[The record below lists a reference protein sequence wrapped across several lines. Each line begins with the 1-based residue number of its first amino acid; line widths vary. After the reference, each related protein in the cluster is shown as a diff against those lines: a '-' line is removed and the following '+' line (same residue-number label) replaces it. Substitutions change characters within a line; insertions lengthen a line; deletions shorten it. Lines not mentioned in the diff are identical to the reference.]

1 MSFDAFSFAL
11 GSSVNGGGSPSGA
24 VQSDWNQNDSSKMSY
39 IKNRPFYTEE
49 TSEDAIFEL
58 GDFSDVPAFFVFD
71 GYIDLPD
78 DAETVDAKVRLKD
91 SGQWVDFK
99 TTFQGEI
106 DIARLPSRVTIIA
119 GYVNGE
125 MTMVCALNTEL
136 HETSTNPPYVP
147 GKITIMAASNI
158 ADALQL
164 VDLHLISENITK
176 IPQKYVATDWNDNDT
191 DSTSF
196 IKNRPFY
203 DSRVPTNRFLIKDA
217 QPTTIQGVTVYY
229 KNYRLFDFPYT
240 TGDNIQFSTISKSG
254 QSVSATVTVRE
265 GGNFDNTYS
274 VLCIKDSDLY
284 CGITINEK
292 FNGTEDIYSPGDCV
306 VVFMEEGISDDIL
319 GVELENVVIGEGE
332 LKKIDEKFLPPKV
345 NYSTEEHEVGTWI
358 DGSKLYE
365 RTFVANIADSSDLE
379 HKIEIEDTEIG
390 SCVAMDCI
398 LIAADKQTMG
408 QGIVMADGKIVASVS
423 AFYERSTPT
432 TGRIFTEIVNNEVF
446 TYPLTEYVTIRY
458 IKTS

>member
-1 MSFDAFSFAL
+1 
-11 GSSVNGGGSPSGA
+11 
-24 VQSDWNQNDSSKMSY
+24 
-39 IKNRPFYTEE
+39 
-49 TSEDAIFEL
+49 
-58 GDFSDVPAFFVFD
+58 
-71 GYIDLPD
+71 
-78 DAETVDAKVRLKD
+78 
-91 SGQWVDFK
+91 
-99 TTFQGEI
+99 
-106 DIARLPSRVTIIA
+106 
-119 GYVNGE
+119 
-125 MTMVCALNTEL
+125 
-136 HETSTNPPYVP
+136 
-147 GKITIMAASNI
+147 
-158 ADALQL
+158 
-164 VDLHLISENITK
+164 
-176 IPQKYVATDWNDNDT
+176 
-191 DSTSF
+191 
-196 IKNRPFY
+196 
-203 DSRVPTNRFLIKDA
+203 
-217 QPTTIQGVTVYY
+217 
-229 KNYRLFDFPYT
+229 
-240 TGDNIQFSTISKSG
+240 
-254 QSVSATVTVRE
+254 
-265 GGNFDNTYS
+265 
-274 VLCIKDSDLY
+274 
-284 CGITINEK
+284 
-292 FNGTEDIYSPGDCV
+292 
-306 VVFMEEGISDDIL
+306 MEEGISDDIL